1 MTVSLEK
8 SETQAAK
15 ALRDDVNENLDLRLK
30 LRGESRS
37 EFARAMMMTQGAI
50 SQKFSNASWRLED
63 IANAAIHFGTT
74 VEGIVSHAAV
84 LELRKEL
91 AEQAEAEAELEKRYK
106 QAQRELEEQYARER
120 LSLQNRNEKRTPAD
134 VRPRFLDAPV
144 PPVGFEPTTHD
155 LNVSSPLR
163 GNEKSIGMQRAEPS
177 FGPVGECG
185 EDVEKRCE
193 CPCVALDYAS
203 RIVSFLVMRY
213 LVMKAVEAAARKR

>member
-134 VRPRFLDAPV
+134 VRPRFLVAPV

-155 LNVSSPLR
+155 LKGR
-163 GNEKSIGMQRAEPS
+163 
-177 FGPVGECG
+177 
-185 EDVEKRCE
+185 
-193 CPCVALDYAS
+193 
-203 RIVSFLVMRY
+203 
-213 LVMKAVEAAARKR
+213 